1 MEWQG
6 HAMTFAEGWK
16 GVVAA
21 GIAYTAIAWLT
32 IFVFRLLFV
41 APFQLWKGG
50 HWLDR
55 EFVYDAPVLAFHRK
69 VAAIDND
76 KVHKFQFRDAPP
88 FSLIRYTIEVAGR
101 EELIAVTVDAHP
113 QQNAGMARH
122 LREIGRR
129 IGGGASRVNRK
140 RDMCMR
146 ADMRADADP
155 ISVRVWVT
163 SWTCEGALFS
173 N

>member
-1 MEWQG
+1 MDKLLWYLLWHCRRYAGIAANVSLRGPTSPTILGAGVLGAFMEWQG

-21 GIAYTAIAWLT
+21 GVAYTAIAWLT

-50 HWLDR
+50 RWLGQ
-55 EFVYDAPVLAFHRK
+55 EFVYNAPVLAFHRK
-69 VAAIDND
+69 VAHIDND

-113 QQNAGMARH
+113 Q
-122 LREIGRR
+122 
-129 IGGGASRVNRK
+129 
-140 RDMCMR
+140 
-146 ADMRADADP
+146 
-155 ISVRVWVT
+155 
-163 SWTCEGALFS
+163 
-173 N
+173 